1 MHATIDVRFELSID
15 NDKTLPLAALGE
27 ELTEQ
32 NIEATILE
40 QLVASLDEQ
49 LVEALC
55 GEKHARGN
63 GNKRFQRRG
72 TKLRSA
78 VTTAGEHDL
87 NLHYVEDTA
96 ADHDEESYF
105 RPIEDIIA
113 FNGQKQYQQ
122 DISFQSADIA
132 TKLSYRDAATH
143 SDGILSMP
151 SRSTINR
158 RVKEYGNKLV
168 DYLHD
173 QLAGTNADTVL
184 ADGTKC
190 HSQDDA
196 TAYNDVHVTLG
207 QDEGDDATT
216 LLDVSVDDDWEDTA
230 IALEEIEAVTDDAEV
245 VSDAEEELTE
255 AFTAEDRLHQLD
267 LVHVPRTTSY
277 KLWEDGAFPLE
288 KRKQIVSEVTNDL
301 FHLKNSVEKHRPN
314 EEWAAIRERIATTKQ
329 RMRHLAWQLEQLSS
343 PKTARYLR
351 RWLPSMVM
359 FAEAALDGFEVPWT
373 SNPVER
379 AMGEVS
385 KRCKN
390 QWMQWSAAGLE
401 ALLQLRLVSYANP
414 DQYQAFKHDLLQR
427 STKASIN
434 CELSVEATRGKL

>member
-15 NDKTLPLAALGE
+15 DDKTVPLAALGE

-32 NIEATILE
+32 NIEAAILE

-63 GNKRFQRRG
+63 GDERFQRRG
-72 TKLRSA
+72 TKQRSA
-78 VTTAGEHDL
+78 VTTAGEHNFD
-87 NLHYVEDTA
+87 LHYVEDTA
-96 ADHDEESYF
+96 ADPEEDAYF
-105 RPIEDIIA
+105 RPIEDTIG
-113 FNGQKQYQQ
+113 FDGQRQYQQ
-122 DISFQSADIA
+122 DIAFQSVDFA
-132 TKLSYRDAATH
+132 TDLSYRDAADH
-143 SDGILSMP
+143 GDGIFSMP

-158 RVKEYGNKLV
+158 RVKEYGSKLG
-168 DYLHD
+168 DFLHD
-173 QLAGTNADTVL
+173 QLVGTNADTVL

-207 QDEGDDATT
+207 QDEDDATT
-216 LLDVSVDDDWEDTA
+216 LLDVSVDNAWDDTA
-230 IALEEIEAVTDDAEV
+230 IALDESEAVTDDAKV
-245 VSDAEEELTE
+245 VSDAEEGLTE
-255 AFTAEDRLHQLD
+255 AFTAKDRCHQLD

-277 KLWEDGAFPLE
+277 KLWEDGAFSLDE
-288 KRKQIVSEVTNDL
+288 RKQIVLEVANDL

-329 RMRHLAWQLEQLSS
+329 RIRHLAWQLDQLSS
-343 PKTARYLR
+343 PKAATYLR
-351 RWLPSMVM
+351 RWLPSMVL
-359 FAEAALDGFEVPWT
+359 FAEEAVDGFEVPWT

-390 QWMQWSAAGLE
+390 QWMRWTAAGLE
-401 ALLQLRLVSYANP
+401 AMLQLRLVDYANP
-414 DQYQAFKHDLLQR
+414 EQYQAFKHNLLQR
-427 STKASIN
+427 STKTAIN
-434 CELSVEATRGKL
+434 CELSVEATRGEL